1 MTSATFNA
9 TSASTINGER
19 LLRFLFMFTA
29 LCGALIFWLARHP
42 PMIDLPQHA
51 AQVTLLRDML
61 LGQSPWAD
69 LFRINP
75 FTPYIIGYGLALP
88 LSLIMPIAAAMK
100 LLLSL
105 S

>member
-1 MTSATFNA
+1 MNTTSAVLDFTGAFSLN
-9 TSASTINGER
+9 SER
-19 LLRFLFMFTA
+19 LLRWLFMFTV
-29 LCGALIFWLARHP
+29 LCSALIFWLAPHP

-69 LFRINP
+69 YFHINV

-88 LSLIMPIAAAMK
+88 LSFIMPIAAAMK
-100 LLLSL
+100 
-105 S
+105 